1 MHHTTMLS
9 LRIKLKLKL
18 NSETKFS
25 IFEHILERNCFRTEN
40 YFKNNL
46 EIDETIPSENLK
58 DWKNKLVEGE
68 NRKKLRP

>member
-25 IFEHILERNCFRTEN
+25 IFENILERNCFRTEN